1 MFNHDEKIQ
10 DQKKGRGLIRMLSSH
25 DYMINDGGLRELI
38 GRPQML
44 TILTGDHFGYGQTA
58 WFDQLLIKKFSNRKF
73 EFFKKNL
80 TLLPFRDKR
89 INNICK
95 S

>member
-1 MFNHDEKIQ
+1 
-10 DQKKGRGLIRMLSSH
+10 MLSSH

-58 WFDQLLIKKFSNRKF
+58 WFDQLLIKSFQIENSNFSK
-73 EFFKKNL
+73 ELNL
-80 TLLPFRDKR
+80 APFQRQEDQ
-89 INNICK
+89 
-95 S
+95 